1 MMPLVV
7 FFYQEVRECGD
18 QALLRKSVLSVQHE
32 VHRLADRHVRR
43 PPGLALQ
50 AEPRREG
57 CQQEGHT
64 PTLVL
69 QSQGEHA
76 CKHTPKALELDPPDL
91 RF

>member
-7 FFYQEVRECGD
+7 FFYQEVRERGD

-32 VHRLADRHVRR
+32 IHRLADRHVRR

-50 AEPRREG
+50 AEPCREG

-69 QSQGEHA
+69 QSQGKHA
-76 CKHTPKALELDPPDL
+76 CKHTPKALELDPPNH